1 MNPQNSKNLGYC
13 GADIV
18 LKSTGHIP
26 NNKGYKLYFDNYF
39 TYSELLVE
47 LKSKNILAV
56 GTLRSDHIG
65 GCILKPEKDL
75 KKYGRGSYDSA
86 VEEYSM
92 IRIVGWLDNRAVQL
106 ASNFPYIEPLHKC
119 KRYSKK
125 ERKDLEILQPSIVK
139 LYSSSMSG
147 VDLFD
152 MFQNVYRLH
161 HKSKKWYMRVFFW
174 ILGTSLFM
182 HGYFIEKKVNF
193 FKYQENNFT
202 RSK

>member
-106 ASNFPYIEPLHKC
+106 ASNFPYIEP
-119 KRYSKK
+119 
-125 ERKDLEILQPSIVK
+125 
-139 LYSSSMSG
+139 
-147 VDLFD
+147 
-152 MFQNVYRLH
+152 
-161 HKSKKWYMRVFFW
+161 
-174 ILGTSLFM
+174 
-182 HGYFIEKKVNF
+182 
-193 FKYQENNFT
+193 
-202 RSK
+202 

>member
-26 NNKGYKLYFDNYF
+26 NNYF

-119 KRYSKK
+119 KRYSK
-125 ERKDLEILQPSIVK
+125 
-139 LYSSSMSG
+139 
-147 VDLFD
+147 
-152 MFQNVYRLH
+152 
-161 HKSKKWYMRVFFW
+161 
-174 ILGTSLFM
+174 
-182 HGYFIEKKVNF
+182 
-193 FKYQENNFT
+193 
-202 RSK
+202 